1 MNIEAMKGQPAQSQL
16 DENGKRERF
25 STKRQ
30 LTTLGAVMLG
40 GFVAITAMN
49 HFTDGGG
56 IKPEALATELE
67 QGDWDG
73 AKVSEV
79 DCVHKA
85 DKTYTCMG
93 TYAPTPESVRESMP
107 IAEDWSNTTLNDYIA
122 AASGPTSWEV
132 TVGDDGNWIAEPK
145 S

>member
-16 DENGKRERF
+16 DENGKRKRF
-25 STKRQ
+25 SIKRQ
-30 LTTLGAVMLG
+30 LIVLAAVMLG
-40 GFVAITAMN
+40 GFIAITAMN
-49 HFTDGGG
+49 HFAGGT
-56 IKPEALATELE
+56 KPEALATELE

-73 AKVSEV
+73 AKVSDV

-93 TYAPTPESVRESMP
+93 RYAPTQESVRESMP

-122 AASGPTSWEV
+122 AASDRTSWEV